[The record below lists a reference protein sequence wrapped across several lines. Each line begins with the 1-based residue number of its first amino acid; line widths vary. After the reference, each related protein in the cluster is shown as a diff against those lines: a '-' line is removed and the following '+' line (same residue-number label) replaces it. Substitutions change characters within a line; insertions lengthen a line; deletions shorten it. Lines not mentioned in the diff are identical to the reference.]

1 MGVGED
7 FRTFCDELVVRKRDT
22 IAHRAGLI
30 TRRLNLAYWESDSD
44 TLHSFY
50 TGSFG
55 RGTAIG
61 LTSDVDLLVRL
72 PFQVYQRFNGYRTYG
87 QAALLQEVRSHIIK
101 TYPVTDIGSDGC
113 VVAVPFDDGITIEV
127 LPAFSNKDSPSFTFP
142 DSREGGKWKVT
153 NPKPE
158 IDEIASTDAKTN
170 GNLKN
175 LCKMARAWKATCDV
189 PMGGLLIDTL
199 AYSFIR
205 NWQCRDKSY
214 LYYDWMSRDF
224 FEHLVAQDENKTY
237 WLSPGANQY
246 VWKTG
251 SFNYKAKR
259 ARNMSIDA
267 MKHAENGHDWAA
279 RKMWREIYGT
289 SYPA

>member
-7 FRTFCDELVVRKRDT
+7 FRKFCDELVVRKRES
-22 IAHRAGLI
+22 IAQRAGLI
-30 TRRLNLAYWESDSD
+30 TRRLNLAYWNTDSHAS
-44 TLHSFY
+44 HSFY

-61 LTSDVDLLVRL
+61 LTSDVDMLMRL
-72 PFQVYQRFNGYRTYG
+72 PSDVYQRFNGYRTNG

-101 TYPVTDIGSDGC
+101 TYPDTKIGSDGC
-113 VVAVPFDDGITIEV
+113 VVDVLFDDRITIQVLPAFANDDGITY
-127 LPAFSNKDSPSFTFP
+127 TFP
-142 DSREGGKWKVT
+142 DSREGGKWKLT

-158 IDEIASTDAKTN
+158 IDEIASMDTKTN

-175 LCKMARAWKATCDV
+175 LCKMARAWKSACDV
-189 PMGGLLIDTL
+189 PMSGLLIDTL

-205 NWQCRDKSY
+205 SWIYREKSY
-214 LYYDWMSRDF
+214 LYYDWISRDF
-224 FEHLVAQDENKTY
+224 FEHLVAQDESQTY
-237 WLSPGANQY
+237 WLSPGAGQY

-259 ARNMSIDA
+259 ARNVAIEAIECAS
-267 MKHAENGHDWAA
+267 KGYDWSAHQ
-279 RKMWREIYGT
+279 KWREIYGN